1 MLHRE
6 MQEAGSSNT
15 VETKAPYPAFQ
26 RRSGTRNR
34 VMCGKSIVRAG
45 ALLSVL
51 AATAMATVSPAA
63 AGMTFPVAVEK
74 ILMSQSSGPVS
85 KLPAD
90 RKRELI
96 ACVNQVL
103 ADLPNG
109 KKRFVTEAANYSELE
124 NRFGTVVMENR
135 AEWKQRIARSCAHIA
150 V

>member
-1 MLHRE
+1 MR
-6 MQEAGSSNT
+6 SRSNVCT
-15 VETKAPYPAFQ
+15 A
-26 RRSGTRNR
+26 
-34 VMCGKSIVRAG
+34 
-45 ALLSVL
+45 ALLGML
-51 AATAMATVSPAA
+51 AVTGTGIVSPAV

-74 ILMSQSSGPVS
+74 ILMSQSTGPVS
-85 KLPAD
+85 KLPAE

-124 NRFGTVVMENR
+124 NRFGSVVMENR

>member
-1 MLHRE
+1 MR
-6 MQEAGSSNT
+6 
-15 VETKAPYPAFQ
+15 
-26 RRSGTRNR
+26 
-34 VMCGKSIVRAG
+34 GKTMVRAAAVLG
-45 ALLSVL
+45 VL
-51 AATAMATVSPAA
+51 AGTATTTVSPAA
-63 AGMTFPVAVEK
+63 AGMAFPVAVEK

-90 RKRELI
+90 RKRELV

-103 ADLPNG
+103 ADLPSG

-124 NRFGTVVMENR
+124 DRFGSVVMENR